1 MLPGQFPAISHRCTF
16 NLTYSYN
23 CSINIWWDGKAK
35 IDNQWAR
42 YCGRAIQIWIQI
54 QSIDGLFKFEFRFN
68 QWAGLICNP
77 EIWKFQIQRCEKRLD
92 IAVASRILPWREF
105 RPNSLPSS
113 LYSFTA
119 LNLFPWVQWIQ
130 IHLQKSKYL
139 WNIQPIMPRWVYI
152 WEPFFYTSFFFSLR
166 CSDIFPQESQAWVR
180 Q

>member
-23 CSINIWWDGKAK
+23 CSINIRWDGNAK

-54 QSIDGLFKFEFRFN
+54 QSIGGLFKFEFRFN

-105 RPNSLPSS
+105 RPIHCQAVCTVL
-113 LYSFTA
+113 
-119 LNLFPWVQWIQ
+119 QHWICF
-130 IHLQKSKYL
+130 HG
-139 WNIQPIMPRWVYI
+139 
-152 WEPFFYTSFFFSLR
+152 FSEF
-166 CSDIFPQESQAWVR
+166 IFIYRNQFISGIFSR
-180 Q
+180 

>member
-1 MLPGQFPAISHRCTF
+1 MCQPIYGMRHGHPWVNDLGFFGVCSPAHSRQSVIDVPSTWPTRTIAA
-16 NLTYSYN
+16 
-23 CSINIWWDGKAK
+23 SIYDGMVKLKSTINGPDIA
-35 IDNQWAR
+35 
-42 YCGRAIQIWIQI
+42 G
-54 QSIDGLFKFEFRFN
+54 GLFKFEFRFN

-119 LNLFPWVQWIQ
+119 LNLFPWVSWIQ

-139 WNIQPIMPRWVYI
+139 WN
-152 WEPFFYTSFFFSLR
+152 F
-166 CSDIFPQESQAWVR
+166 
-180 Q
+180 